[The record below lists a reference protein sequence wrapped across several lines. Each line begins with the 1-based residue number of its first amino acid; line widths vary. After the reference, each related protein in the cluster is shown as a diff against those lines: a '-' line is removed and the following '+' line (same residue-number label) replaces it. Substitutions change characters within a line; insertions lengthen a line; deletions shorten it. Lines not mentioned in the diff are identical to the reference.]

1 MIFQCTRNV
10 SDTVYRHFNGIRIRS
25 LNQFQTNTTIV
36 DSLFSAFFCS
46 QIIRR
51 EKKMFQFTLSLAW
64 SLMHAF
70 KWKRAFP
77 LLFFFSSFNRKMKSP
92 NHTFMEYSYF
102 FSLLVRNHSEIE
114 IYLPKK
120 WNVEFK
126 FRYPL
131 GESNELKEK
140 ICWCVEMKR
149 VYEIRAKIEKK
160 ITHTNFFF
168 FWLKNNFFVYNFIVR
183 LISYDWL
190 PSMWNNRW
198 WDSKKCC
205 A

>member
-1 MIFQCTRNV
+1 MHTKCQW
-10 SDTVYRHFNGIRIRS
+10 YG
-25 LNQFQTNTTIV
+25 
-36 DSLFSAFFCS
+36 FSAFQRDSYSVS
-46 QIIRR
+46 QSISNKHNNCRLAFFGFLLLSNYPQR
-51 EKKMFQFTLSLAW
+51 EKMFQFTLSLAW

-70 KWKRAFP
+70 KWKRAFS

-102 FSLLVRNHSEIE
+102 FSLLVRNHSGIE

-120 WNVEFK
+120 WNVEFI

-131 GESNELKEK
+131 GESNELNEK

-168 FWLKNNFFVYNFIVR
+168 G
-183 LISYDWL
+183 
-190 PSMWNNRW
+190 
-198 WDSKKCC
+198 
-205 A
+205 

>member
-126 FRYPL
+126 FTVSAGRIKWIERKDL
-131 GESNELKEK
+131 LVRGNEKSVWDKSEDR
-140 ICWCVEMKR
+140 E
-149 VYEIRAKIEKK
+149 K
-160 ITHTNFFF
+160 ITHTNFSF